1 MPCRLLRIKLYS
13 ALHALSSFCHALS
26 SAKTLLVSFS
36 SCFVIIL
43 SCSHLL
49 TWYCLSST
57 LHAQLFVLHSNG
69 WHYYFQIMQQLSVTP
84 FCYMVFLFS
93 LMQVI
98 QDSQHAKLLLRLVS
112 NGLLILFYLLICN
125 ANCSLHFGTCKLSTS
140 KTIHALIV
148 IYFMLHWIRGI
159 YIHASCFCCCIKP
172 KYWEYP

>member
-1 MPCRLLRIKLYS
+1 
-13 ALHALSSFCHALS
+13 
-26 SAKTLLVSFS
+26 
-36 SCFVIIL
+36 
-43 SCSHLL
+43 
-49 TWYCLSST
+49 
-57 LHAQLFVLHSNG
+57 
-69 WHYYFQIMQQLSVTP
+69 MQQLSVTP

-148 IYFMLHWIRGI
+148 IYFMLH
-159 YIHASCFCCCIKP
+159 
-172 KYWEYP
+172 